1 MNLLNTALGTIEI
14 LIDGEKIPYIAKEGR
29 KIENLCPNVL
39 GRYQIEVDYIPDG
52 SKHSLS
58 CVINNLEQI
67 NRTVESGE
75 NLECLSFYNKDR
87 VKLSI
92 ALLGEQRDCHNGV
105 LINATND
112 YDIEYLE
119 NGLSYII
126 LEETKS
132 SKFIFGVSWID
143 DVAWDDPVT
152 PECQQRD
159 TQTWFASDPSLAL

>member
-39 GRYQIEVDYIPDG
+39 GRYQIEVNYIPDG
-52 SKHSLS
+52 NKHSLS

-119 NGLSYII
+119 NEGFPPLKIKGKKLEKNMILLLILCLLLKVSYFVCFQENLL
-126 LEETKS
+126 LE
-132 SKFIFGVSWID
+132 
-143 DVAWDDPVT
+143 
-152 PECQQRD
+152 
-159 TQTWFASDPSLAL
+159 

>member
-39 GRYQIEVDYIPDG
+39 GRYQIEVNYIPDG

-67 NRTVESGE
+67 NRTVEGGE
-75 NLECLSFYNKDR
+75 NLECFYNKDR

-92 ALLGEQRDCHNGV
+92 ALLGEQRDCQNGV
-105 LINATND
+105 LINVTND

-126 LEETKS
+126 LEESKS

-152 PECQQRD
+152 PECQERD